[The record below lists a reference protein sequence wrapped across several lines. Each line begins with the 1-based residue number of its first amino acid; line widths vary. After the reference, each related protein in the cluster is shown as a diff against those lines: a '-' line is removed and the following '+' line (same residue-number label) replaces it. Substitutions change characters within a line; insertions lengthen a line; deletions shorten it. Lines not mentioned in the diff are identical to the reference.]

1 MGAALGAQ
9 RGIAT
14 EDGVPASWFAKVNR
28 GRHMLETACAVIE
41 ARRALFAAGTA
52 APQQAA
58 KL

>member
-1 MGAALGAQ
+1 MPAA
-9 RGIAT
+9 
-14 EDGVPASWFAKVNR
+14 WFAKVNR

-41 ARRALFAAGTA
+41 ARRALFAEGTA